1 MLNMKAIGNY
11 IFCGSH
17 TLGIMQS
24 GYNVDRIL
32 EISDEIKQ
40 TNCYHFVRNFPNI
53 PIILP
58 SEWKSEGY
66 VDTLAKGTEYDLF
79 FANNPCSGLSRIN
92 INASADN
99 DVNQYFYDVINNIH
113 KIKPKRFLME
123 NAPTLVTT
131 GFSILKDITELLGP
145 DYYINIMNDNAGNHN
160 VPMIRPR
167 TIITGYRKDLYK
179 GAPLY
184 NPDKQPMTTV
194 KDAIGD
200 LYDDGFAKQIDNTDD
215 YIEHYAET
223 LKPYYD
229 RVKPLQTV
237 MGMLV
242 ENPQYD
248 DELPLDWQRARLKH
262 FRDKLSEG
270 KGYWDKFPKRLDE
283 NHTAP
288 SLTSASLL
296 IHPIHN
302 RDLNVREYAR
312 FMGYPDTFKFYTEEG
327 GCQISP
333 IQCIAQGVPVNF
345 IKYVVGQMH
354 CAVEGNLPIF
364 ENTNFVY
371 QKNQTGTYMTS
382 DIFDESL
389 LISKYNI
396 ADKFSKKRKRLF

>member
-1 MLNMKAIGNY
+1 
-11 IFCGSH
+11 
-17 TLGIMQS
+17 MQS
-24 GYNVDRIL
+24 GYQIDRIL
-32 EISDEIKQ
+32 EISDDIIS
-40 TNCYHFVRNFPNI
+40 NNAYHFNKNYPNI
-53 PIILP
+53 NIVLP

-66 VDTLAKGTEYDLF
+66 IDKLSKENEYDLF

-92 INASADN
+92 INASAN
-99 DVNQYFYDVINNIH
+99 NSVNQYFYDVINNIH

-131 GFSILKDITELLGP
+131 GFPILKDITELLSS

-167 TIITGYRKDLYK
+167 TIITGYRKDIYK

-200 LYDDGFAKQIDNTDD
+200 LYDDKFAKQIENTED
-215 YIEHYAET
+215 YIDHYAET

-229 RVKPLQTV
+229 KVKPLQTV

-248 DELPLDWQRARLKH
+248 DELPLDWQRVRLKH
-262 FRDKLSEG
+262 FREKLSEG

-296 IHPIHN
+296 IHPIYN
-302 RDLNVREYAR
+302 RDLNIREYAR
-312 FMGYPDTFKFYTEEG
+312 FMGYPDSFKFYTEKD

-345 IKYVVGQMH
+345 IKYVVEQMH
-354 CAVEGNLPIF
+354 LAIESKLPIF
-364 ENTNFVY
+364 ENINFVY
-371 QKNQTGTYMTS
+371 QKNQNGTYMTS
-382 DIFDESL
+382 TIFDESI